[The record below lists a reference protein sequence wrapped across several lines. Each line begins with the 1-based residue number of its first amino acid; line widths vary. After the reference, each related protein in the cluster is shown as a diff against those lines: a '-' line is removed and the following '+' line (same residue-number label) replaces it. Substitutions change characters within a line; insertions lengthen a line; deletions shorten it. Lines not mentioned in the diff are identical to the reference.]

1 MTINEQLRY
10 WGVGLALFLLGLW
23 LLSDALTPF
32 LAGMA
37 VAYFTDPLADRLER
51 AGLSRVM
58 ATVVITAV
66 FLLALIGAFAILLPL
81 AIDQVRQFVED
92 APALAA
98 RFRDFIA
105 VVGDRYFPGGFSSD
119 SSFMQQALQS
129 LEEKARAASSAV
141 LKSAWSGGVAVVDF
155 LGIVV
160 ITPIVSFYL
169 LLDWDRMVAE
179 IDSWLPR
186 QHAPVLRRIAADID
200 RVLAGFVR
208 GQLSVCLIL
217 GAFYAVAL
225 VAIGLQFGLLI
236 GMVAGFISFIPF
248 VGAIFG
254 GLLSVGVATV
264 QYWNDPV
271 WIGVVA
277 GVFAVGQAIEG
288 HVLTP
293 KLVGG
298 SVGLHPVWLMF
309 ALAAFGSL
317 MGFAGLLVAVPAAA
331 VIGVLSRFGLE
342 SYFDSRLYL
351 GPSSPDPDLPAE
363 GDVDV

>member
-10 WGVGLALFLLGLW
+10 WGAGLVVLLLGLW

-51 AGLSRVM
+51 AGLSRVL
-58 ATVVITAV
+58 ATVVITAI
-66 FLLALIGAFAILLPL
+66 FLLLLIGSIAILLPL
-81 AIDQVRQFVED
+81 AIDQVRQFIQD
-92 APALAA
+92 APELAA
-98 RFRDFIA
+98 RVRDFLT
-105 VVGDRYFPGGFSSD
+105 VMSERYFPGGLGD
-119 SSFMQQALQS
+119 QTSFIQQGLQS
-129 LEEKARAASSAV
+129 LEEKARAASAAV
-141 LKSAWSGGVAVVDF
+141 LKGAWSGGLALVDF

-160 ITPIVSFYL
+160 ITPIVAFYL

-186 QHAPVLRRIAADID
+186 QHADTVRRIARDID

-225 VAIGLQFGLLI
+225 VIIGLQFGLLI
-236 GMVAGFISFIPF
+236 GLVAGLISFIPF
-248 VGAIFG
+248 VGSIFG
-254 GLLSVGVATV
+254 GLLSIGVAAV
-264 QYWNDPV
+264 QFWNDPV
-271 WIGVVA
+271 WIGAVAVVF
-277 GVFAVGQAIEG
+277 VIGQALEG
-288 HVLTP
+288 NFLTP

-317 MGFAGLLVAVPAAA
+317 MGFTGLLVAVPAAA

-342 SYFDSRLYL
+342 QYFESRLYL
-351 GPSSPDPDLPAE
+351 GSQGRPVE
-363 GDVDV
+363 GDVDI